1 MRYMWCTSRGS
12 GEGIKG
18 HLGSCH
24 MPAGLSTLGVDYISD
39 TVFSI
44 LI

>member
-24 MPAGLSTLGVDYISD
+24 MPSGLSTLGVDYISD